1 MDAIDFDSMSSDEL
15 WKLHEEVTAQLAD
28 KLAAEKAELMDRER
42 RLRKVLESLG
52 TSDSHARTA
61 SLP

>member
-52 TSDSHARTA
+52 TSDSHARPE

>member
-28 KLAAEKAELMDRER
+28 KLVAEKAELMERER
-42 RLRKVLESLG
+42 QLRKSLESLG
-52 TSDSHARTA
+52 AKDRHAT
-61 SLP
+61 